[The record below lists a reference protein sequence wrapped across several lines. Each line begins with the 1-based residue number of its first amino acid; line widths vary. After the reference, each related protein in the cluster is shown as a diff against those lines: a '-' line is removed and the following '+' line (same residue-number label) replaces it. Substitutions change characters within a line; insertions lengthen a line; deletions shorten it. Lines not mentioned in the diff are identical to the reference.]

1 MIQVNLHEEDT
12 SSFHDRLLPLIIG
25 LLRTVST
32 KYTFNIFQKS
42 FYFKFLIYFVN
53 FQAKLPTVL
62 RIYRDTVTS
71 DMKTAIKSV
80 VAELL
85 PVLLAR
91 PLDSDFKSNDRIVDS
106 DGVHIFFT
114 TFYLSEDLLFTL
126 IYSKH

>member
-1 MIQVNLHEEDT
+1 MNSGD
-12 SSFHDRLLPLIIG
+12 
-25 LLRTVST
+25 
-32 KYTFNIFQKS
+32 
-42 FYFKFLIYFVN
+42 

-91 PLDSDFKSNDRIVDS
+91 PLDFDFKSNDRIVDS
-106 DGVHIFFT
+106 DGMHLVFKIRYLYLFKNDY
-114 TFYLSEDLLFTL
+114 TF
-126 IYSKH
+126 